1 MIDGNESQRTMIKA
15 ERFERILD
23 ELAKR
28 GVVGVP
34 ELATMLCVSEATI
47 RRDLTELDEKG
58 LAQRT
63 HGGGT
68 LRSGD
73 DELPYPYKTT
83 AYLAEKRRIAA
94 KVASLIRPHQV
105 VGCTGGT
112 TVTQVARA
120 LRGKPIRLVTNAVNL
135 ALELA
140 GAPEIEVL
148 LTGGL
153 FRGRSYELSG
163 HVAERTLQD
172 VHLDVAIIGVDGLS
186 PHYGLSTYNH
196 AEAQV
201 CRVLIERA
209 SEVWAVADH
218 GKLGQVRPAIIAPLG
233 CVHKLITDT
242 GVSAQLAHELSAAG
256 LEVITV

>member
-1 MIDGNESQRTMIKA
+1 MMGSDEKAAMIKA

-28 GVVGVP
+28 GVVGGQ
-34 ELATMLCVSEATI
+34 ELAAMLGVSEATI
-47 RRDLTELDEKG
+47 RRDLSELDEKG
-58 LAQRT
+58 LARRT

-68 LRSGD
+68 LRSSH
-73 DELPYPYKTT
+73 DELPYPYKVT

-94 KVASLIRPHQV
+94 KVAALIVPHQV
-105 VGCTGGT
+105 IGCSGGT
-112 TVTQVARA
+112 TMTQVVRA

-135 ALELA
+135 ALELVN
-140 GAPEIEVL
+140 APETEVL
-148 LTGGL
+148 ITGGL

-186 PHYGLSTYNH
+186 LHHGLSTFNH

-201 CRVLIERA
+201 CRTLIERA
-209 SEVWAVADH
+209 AEVWAVADH
-218 GKLGQVRPAIIAPLG
+218 GKLGQVKPAIIAPLS
-233 CVHKLITDT
+233 CVHKLVTDT
-242 GVSAQLAHELSAAG
+242 GVSAELAAALNATG

>member
-1 MIDGNESQRTMIKA
+1 MIKA

-28 GVVGVP
+28 GVLSVQ
-34 ELATMLCVSEATI
+34 ELATMLGVSEATV

-68 LRSGD
+68 LRSSD
-73 DELPYPYKTT
+73 DELPYPYKAT

-94 KVASLIRPHQV
+94 RVASYIRPHQV

-112 TVTQVARA
+112 TVTQIVRA
-120 LRGKPIRLVTNAVNL
+120 LRGKPLRLVTNAVNL

-140 GAPEIEVL
+140 NTPEIEVL
-148 LTGGL
+148 ITGGI

-163 HVAERTLQD
+163 HVAERALQD
-172 VHLDVAIIGVDGLS
+172 VHLDVVILGIDGLS
-186 PHYGLSTYNH
+186 LDYGLSTYSH

-201 CRVLIERA
+201 CRVLIGRA
-209 SEVWAVADH
+209 REVWAVADH
-218 GKLGQVRPAIIAPLG
+218 GKLGQVRPAIIGPLG
-233 CVHKLITDT
+233 CLHKLVTDS
-242 GVSAQLAHELSAAG
+242 GAPKELVETLRETG

>member
-1 MIDGNESQRTMIKA
+1 MIKA

-28 GVVGVP
+28 GVVSGQD
-34 ELATMLCVSEATI
+34 LAAMLEVSEATI
-47 RRDLTELDEKG
+47 RRDLTELEDKG
-58 LAQRT
+58 LARRT
-63 HGGGT
+63 HGGGA
-68 LRSGD
+68 LRSGN
-73 DELPYPYKTT
+73 DELPYPYKAT

-94 KVASLIRPHQV
+94 KVASLILPHQV
-105 VGCTGGT
+105 VGCSGGT
-112 TVTQVARA
+112 TLTQVIRA

-140 GAPEIEVL
+140 DAPETEVL
-148 LTGGL
+148 VTGGI

-172 VHLDVAIIGVDGLS
+172 VHLDVAILGVDGLS
-186 PHYGLSTYNH
+186 PYSGLSTFNH

-201 CRVLIERA
+201 CRALIERA
-209 SEVWAVADH
+209 GEVWAVADH
-218 GKLGQVRPAIIAPLG
+218 GKLGQVRPAIIAPLN
-233 CVHKLITDT
+233 CVQKLITDT
-242 GVSAQLAHELSAAG
+242 GAKAELVAQLSATG